1 MKSAIFTTAL
11 LLFGTFISAFS
22 EDCYGQWLASF
33 EANQSSYEAGRT
45 YCESP
50 WRASP
55 RRCLLE
61 NELAHQGELDAAA
74 DEYINCIGN

>member
-11 LLFGTFISAFS
+11 LLIGIFITAFS

-33 EANQSSYEAGRT
+33 EANQSSYEAGRI

-50 WRASP
+50 FRASP

-61 NELAHQGELDAAA
+61 NELAHQRELDVAA
-74 DEYINCIGN
+74 DAYINCIEN